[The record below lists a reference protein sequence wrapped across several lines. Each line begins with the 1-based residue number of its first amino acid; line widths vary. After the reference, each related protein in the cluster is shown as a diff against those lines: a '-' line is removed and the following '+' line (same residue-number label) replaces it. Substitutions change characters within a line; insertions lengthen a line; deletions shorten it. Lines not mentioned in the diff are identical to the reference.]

1 MTLWL
6 HMFSWVVVHVLIKL
20 SDLVLTKAMIIKH
33 KSLYHEN
40 HFYPPQIKQLA

>member
-6 HMFSWVVVHVLIKL
+6 HMFSWVVLHVPIKS

-33 KSLYHEN
+33 KSLYQEN
-40 HFYPPQIKQLA
+40 HFLSTPN